1 MNMNDD
7 KIHGLHKLSELLEV
21 MFPELFTGNNST

>member
-1 MNMNDD
+1 MNDD

-21 MFPELFTGNNST
+21 MFPELFTDNNST